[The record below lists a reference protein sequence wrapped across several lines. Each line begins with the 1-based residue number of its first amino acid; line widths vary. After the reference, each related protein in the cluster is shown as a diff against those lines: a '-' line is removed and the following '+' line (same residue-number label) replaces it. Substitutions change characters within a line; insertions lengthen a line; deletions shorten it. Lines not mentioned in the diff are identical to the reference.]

1 VDGYALGKLE
11 RVPDFGDKVIG
22 ADPPLVFA
30 KVLVVHQLTIIDP
43 GLDRV
48 NVLELLARLER

>member
-1 VDGYALGKLE
+1 MELNISFASNAVNAG
-11 RVPDFGDKVIG
+11 
-22 ADPPLVFA
+22 A

-43 GLDRV
+43 PWE

>member
-1 VDGYALGKLE
+1 LVC
-11 RVPDFGDKVIG
+11 VPDFGDEIIG

-43 GLDRV
+43 PCE
-48 NVLELLARLER
+48 NVLELSARPER